1 MNILWKWAHALI
13 NRDGGGLQKIGRF
26 LDILEHILF
35 ANSISAKAS
44 IGEGTYF
51 YHRGIGCVV
60 HPKCIIGE
68 KCTIFQHVTLG
79 SKWSGGINEGG
90 APVVGNHV
98 MIGAGACVLANV
110 TIGDDAV
117 IGANAVVTHDVPP
130 NVVVAG
136 NPSRIIKEKS
146 NE

>member
-13 NRDGGGLQKIGRF
+13 NRDGGVLQKIGRF

-44 IGEGTYF
+44 IGAGTYF
-51 YHRGIGCVV
+51 YHRGLGCVV

-79 SKWSGGINEGG
+79 SKWSG
-90 APVVGNHV
+90 
-98 MIGAGACVLANV
+98 
-110 TIGDDAV
+110 
-117 IGANAVVTHDVPP
+117 
-130 NVVVAG
+130 
-136 NPSRIIKEKS
+136 
-146 NE
+146 

>member
-13 NRDGGGLQKIGRF
+13 NRDGGVLQKIGRF

-44 IGEGTYF
+44 IGAGTYF
-51 YHRGIGCVV
+51 YHRGLGCVV

-79 SKWSGGINEGG
+79 SKWSGWCTCNWKS
-90 APVVGNHV
+90 
-98 MIGAGACVLANV
+98 C
-110 TIGDDAV
+110 DDRSWCMC
-117 IGANAVVTHDVPP
+117 IRQCDN
-130 NVVVAG
+130 
-136 NPSRIIKEKS
+136 R
-146 NE
+146 